1 MRNSEHPDADG
12 IDWFDIQWGESPP
25 LYDDRGLTAAG
36 YELLAEMDRQGD
48 FQ

>member
-1 MRNSEHPDADG
+1 MRNSDHPDTN
-12 IDWFDIQWGESPP
+12 IDWFDIQWGDDSP

-36 YELLAEMDRQGD
+36 YELLAEMDRQGA